1 MCACSRNK
9 RRTTL
14 LAEARPR
21 GIQRPA
27 AGAADSTIVP
37 RWRHPIA
44 ITTAIGTMVSAM
56 VATVVMTSMMA
67 SSVVIT
73 SMVTTSVMAAQ

>member
-1 MCACSRNK
+1 VHAAAQATYHCWQK
-9 RRTTL
+9 R
-14 LAEARPR
+14 E

-37 RWRHPIA
+37 LEHPIA

-56 VATVVMTSMMA
+56 VATVVMASMMA